1 MFVDYGD
8 THLVPST
15 SLRQLSVLNRYV
27 PPFAVGCTFRS
38 YVQVG
43 ELEQEKVLAF
53 TDCTDGIVCHA
64 VFGEKVGDLQIVESL
79 YAGDINVF
87 KLLFGDREV
96 ENLVEIQVSAV
107 ISNSSLLNIQFFSF
121 FYCREFHVNTFLGN

>member
-1 MFVDYGD
+1 
-8 THLVPST
+8 
-15 SLRQLSVLNRYV
+15 
-27 PPFAVGCTFRS
+27 
-38 YVQVG
+38 
-43 ELEQEKVLAF
+43 
-53 TDCTDGIVCHA
+53 

-96 ENLVEIQVSAV
+96 ENVVEIQVSAV